1 MTNRY
6 ISCVRFHWRPISLDA
21 ARSLDC
27 IPQSRDESIIRS
39 IKPVNREMEI
49 FPWKMDR
56 RSSSISRI
64 SRAEGVEK
72 KVIFFFFYG
81 IRSRSTKVAK
91 YTRKLLLLTMRLVY
105 QLFLGYN
112 NIHLTIQKHSL
123 RRAIDRSITILL
135 RFVINFWRNWG
146 GIA

>member
-72 KVIFFFFYG
+72 KVTFFFFLWYSKSIDEGCKIYEKIIIVNDEARLSIVLG
-81 IRSRSTKVAK
+81 I
-91 YTRKLLLLTMRLVY
+91 
-105 QLFLGYN
+105 
-112 NIHLTIQKHSL
+112 
-123 RRAIDRSITILL
+123 
-135 RFVINFWRNWG
+135 
-146 GIA
+146 